1 MVVGD
6 VDCTVEESLCERFEV
21 RGYPTLKYFTAETGA
36 EGEAYELGRDL
47 DSLKAFVEE
56 TLEIKCALDDQ
67 TRCSEKEVAYVE
79 KMKSASAGDVAAA
92 LARLQGMQGSSMKPE
107 LKQWIVQRMHIL
119 KQIQE
124 A

>member
-1 MVVGD
+1 M
-6 VDCTVEESLCERFEV
+6 DCTVEESLCERFEV

-56 TLEIKCALDDQ
+56 TLEIKCALDDRA
-67 TRCSEKEVAYVE
+67 RCSEKEVAYLE
-79 KMKSASAGDVAAA
+79 KMTAASAGDVAAA
-92 LARLQGMQGSSMKPE
+92 LTRLQGMQGSSMKPE